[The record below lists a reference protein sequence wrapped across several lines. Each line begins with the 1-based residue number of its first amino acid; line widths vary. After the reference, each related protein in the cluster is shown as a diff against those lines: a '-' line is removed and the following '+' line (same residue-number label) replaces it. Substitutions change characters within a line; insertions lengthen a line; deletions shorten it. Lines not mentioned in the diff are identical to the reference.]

1 MAISETAGVIT
12 HSSRF
17 PAWARV
23 FVGIL
28 GAVTVL
34 LGPATMISIAAPGWT
49 LSFALT
55 VFTGTA
61 LFLFGVFALVVSLSA
76 AMTTEFRIAERV
88 LVVTKRGPLG
98 RSRAEYGFDEV
109 GGPSLAMRDSEDGAY
124 PVLTLR
130 VGSKRARLEMTGFA
144 DEGDAQRWLG
154 RLNQVLAIPA

>member
-17 PAWARV
+17 PAWARI
-23 FVGIL
+23 FVGVL

-76 AMTTEFRIAERV
+76 AVTLEFRIAERL

-98 RSRAEYGFDEV
+98 RSRAQYGFDDVRE
-109 GGPSLAMRDSEDGAY
+109 PSLSMRDSEDGAY

-130 VGSKRARLEMTGFA
+130 VGSSHARLEMTGFA
-144 DEGDAQRWLG
+144 DEGDARRWLG
-154 RLNQVLAIPA
+154 RIADVLINPA